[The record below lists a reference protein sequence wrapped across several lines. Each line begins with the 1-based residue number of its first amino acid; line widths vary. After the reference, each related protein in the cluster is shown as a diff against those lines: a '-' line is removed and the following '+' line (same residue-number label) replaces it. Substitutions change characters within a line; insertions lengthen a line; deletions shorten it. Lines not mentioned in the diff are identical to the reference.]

1 MSRQLRVLVAEDEL
15 IIGYDLCDTV
25 AEAGY
30 MVEGPYDD
38 LSSAMLAYQKSKP
51 DIAILDVQL
60 GDGIVYPLAEQ
71 MMAENVPVIFHSGQ
85 LSPAEAALRF
95 PPAQALAHAEVARG
109 LAIGAAPANASNNY
123 KMCSVA
129 YFKYI
134 INM

>member
-15 IIGYDLCDTV
+15 IVGYDLCDTV

-71 MMAENVPVIFHSGQ
+71 MMAENVPVIFHSGNY
-85 LSPAEAALRF
+85 SPGEVAERFPHSHALAKPCPPAAIIDSVQNALR
-95 PPAQALAHAEVARG
+95 
-109 LAIGAAPANASNNY
+109 
-123 KMCSVA
+123 
-129 YFKYI
+129 
-134 INM
+134 

>member
-15 IIGYDLCDTV
+15 IVGYDLCDTV

-85 LSPAEAALRF
+85 LSPAEVALRF
-95 PPAQALAHAEVARG
+95 PRAQALAKPCPPAAVIDSIQRAAVHA
-109 LAIGAAPANASNNY
+109 
-123 KMCSVA
+123 
-129 YFKYI
+129 
-134 INM
+134 